1 MINILFLENTS
12 LDGSNRIP
20 EEEQAC
26 FRSIHPG
33 LHKSILSNM
42 RKLSFRST
50 DAFSASRETNRKQS
64 GDSKPSTG
72 EGDEVKDK
80 GFDHDK
86 MLKMMQIGDTQH
98 HFTRNG
104 HLVANKQLIYK
115 INQNKGVKSVRKIA
129 VIVLLRS
136 DHVEK
141 VSV

>member
-1 MINILFLENTS
+1 MKINISFLENTNP
-12 LDGSNRIP
+12 DGSDRIP

-50 DAFSASRETNRKQS
+50 DAFSASRETNKKQS
-64 GDSKPSTG
+64 GDSKPSKA
-72 EGDEVKDK
+72 EGNDIMDK
-80 GFDHDK
+80 GFDQEK

-115 INQNKGVKSVRKIA
+115 INQNKRVKSVRK
-129 VIVLLRS
+129 
-136 DHVEK
+136 
-141 VSV
+141 

>member
-1 MINILFLENTS
+1 MTINFSILENTS
-12 LDGSNRIP
+12 LDERDRIP

-50 DAFSASRETNRKQS
+50 DAFSASHETNKKQS
-64 GDSKPSTG
+64 ADSKPLKQKG
-72 EGDEVKDK
+72 NDILDK
-80 GFDHDK
+80 GFDQEK
-86 MLKMMQIGDTQH
+86 MMKMMQIGDTQH

-115 INQNKGVKSVRKIA
+115 INQNKGVRSVK
-129 VIVLLRS
+129 
-136 DHVEK
+136 
-141 VSV
+141 